1 MCAPSFP
8 GLWSKILFHAQESG
22 VTVGMPAAG
31 HLFIEDSSGPSEFAH
46 AELRRIVC
54 APDPRF
60 NVFEM
65 VAQSRV
71 AAQARPY
78 NRLIV
83 VRRGRLGGAFRRSG
97 HKREQSVLIR
107 F

>member
-1 MCAPSFP
+1 MIGCCS
-8 GLWSKILFHAQESG
+8 GRSKILSDAQESG
-22 VTVGMPAAG
+22 VTVRMPAAR
-31 HLFIEDSSGPSEFAH
+31 HLFIEDSGGPSEFAH

-71 AAQARPY
+71 APQARPY

-83 VRRGRLGGAFRRSG
+83 VRRGRLDGTLRGSG
-97 HKREQSVLIR
+97 SKREQLVLIR